1 MALQCRHLIVC
12 LNRNSSCVDRIHV
25 KNNSIAIHAKDLFQ
39 ARDLLWA
46 WTARNI
52 RARYQQ
58 SALGWL
64 WAIVQPGAQVII
76 FTVIFTRFVPVD
88 TGGIPYPIFSFVAV
102 TPWTLLAA
110 SLTDMSQTLVA
121 NMNLVTKI
129 YFPREVLPV
138 AALLARMLDFGV
150 ALCLLVLMML
160 FYRVPAF
167 PMGWLFLP
175 LILMIQLALILGL
188 GLASAAANVFF
199 RDVQSLIAL
208 GLQIWFYACPIIYPA
223 SMVPEPLRPFYF
235 LNPMAGVI
243 EAYRDVL
250 LNGRLPG
257 NYLIISAVVALVI
270 FAGGYWFFK
279 RVEFQIADII

>member
-1 MALQCRHLIVC
+1 MAI
-12 LNRNSSCVDRIHV
+12 N
-25 KNNSIAIHAKDLFQ
+25 AKGFFQ

-46 WTARNI
+46 WTTRNI

-64 WAIVQPGAQVII
+64 WAIVQPGVQVII
-76 FTVIFTRFVPVD
+76 YTVIFTRFVPVD

-102 TPWTLLAA
+102 TPWTLLSA
-110 SLTDMSQTLVA
+110 SLADMSQTLVA

-138 AALLARMLDFGV
+138 SALLARMLDFGV
-150 ALCLLVLMML
+150 ALCLLILLMV
-160 FYRVPAF
+160 FYRMPAF
-167 PMGWLFLP
+167 PTGWLFLP
-175 LILMIQLALILGL
+175 LILIIQLVLILGL

-208 GLQIWFYACPIIYPA
+208 GLQVWFYASPIIYPA
-223 SMVPEPLRPFYF
+223 AKVPESIRPFYF

-257 NYLIISAVVALVI
+257 TYLVVSAVMAVLVFVI
-270 FAGGYWFFK
+270 GYWFFK
-279 RVEFQIADII
+279 RVEFQIADIV